1 MYSISAWS
9 RQVAIHAGEITLVK
23 SVKFTLNI
31 RRMDNKKPDEMARY
45 IFNNCVYFCGNK
57 LFAKECTLYIV
68 TIISRLKLKIDD
80 EIYWKLV
87 HEEVYKIN

>member
-1 MYSISAWS
+1 MKW
-9 RQVAIHAGEITLVK
+9 QG
-23 SVKFTLNI
+23 
-31 RRMDNKKPDEMARY
+31 
-45 IFNNCVYFCGNK
+45 IFLTNCVYFCGSK
-57 LFAKECTLYIV
+57 AISLKECTLYIV

>member
-1 MYSISAWS
+1 MYLTFAWN

-23 SVKFTLNI
+23 SEKFTLNTKK
-31 RRMDNKKPDEMARY
+31 MDNKKPDEMARY

>member
-1 MYSISAWS
+1 MYLISGQS
-9 RQVAIHAGEITLVK
+9 RQVAIHAGEITSVK
-23 SVKFTLNI
+23 SEKFTLNTKK
-31 RRMDNKKPDEMARY
+31 MDNKKPDEMARY

>member
-1 MYSISAWS
+1 
-9 RQVAIHAGEITLVK
+9 
-23 SVKFTLNI
+23 
-31 RRMDNKKPDEMARY
+31 MDNKKPDEMARY
-45 IFNNCVYFCGNK
+45 IFNNCIYFCGSK

-68 TIISRLKLKIDD
+68 GIILRLKLKIDD

>member
-1 MYSISAWS
+1 
-9 RQVAIHAGEITLVK
+9 
-23 SVKFTLNI
+23 
-31 RRMDNKKPDEMARY
+31 MDNKKPDEMAKY
-45 IFNNCVYFCGNK
+45 IFNNCIYFCGNK

-87 HEEVYKIN
+87 QEEVYKIN

>member
-1 MYSISAWS
+1 MYLTFTWS
-9 RQVAIHAGEITLVK
+9 RLVAIHAGEITSVK
-23 SVKFTLNI
+23 SEKFTLNTKK
-31 RRMDNKKPDEMARY
+31 MDNKKPDEMARY

>member
-1 MYSISAWS
+1 
-9 RQVAIHAGEITLVK
+9 
-23 SVKFTLNI
+23 
-31 RRMDNKKPDEMARY
+31 MDNKKPDEMARY